1 MKKNTSWVLL
11 LQISLILIAAIASTY
26 AISYFANAIEAN
38 MVTANIDLSYIGDS
52 EVSDSL
58 LPIKDAQAEQSATK
72 VKFSVI
78 EKNETK
84 NVYSG
89 YRVVLRNIVLPL
101 ELRIPEVKWQLVKGL
116 TVIASGNFENIT
128 NTDRYLLNEEL
139 QVLPKYGT
147 TADEL
152 EFRVW
157 LSDNDTNQISLVGK
171 TISFKVDVELYVIND
186 KIEPLFLGVQDKIVE
201 KSSTPFDTLKGVSAT
216 LSDGTNL
223 DVTANITNLDIS
235 TLGDKVVVYSA
246 KDANGKVVTKTRT
259 IRVLDDKVEPVIDM
273 LEVPSAITVGTE
285 YDLESRV
292 KVTYGS
298 SGGSMICGYG
308 DDMSTAKPTEAGD
321 YIFKCIATGNN
332 GLVTT
337 KKMYFFITSS
347 SLLD

>member
-26 AISYFANAIEAN
+26 AINYFANSIQAN

-58 LPIKDAQAEQSATK
+58 LPIKDTKAEQSATK

-78 EKNETK
+78 EKNKT
-84 NVYSG
+84 NNIYSG
-89 YRVVLRNIVLPL
+89 YRVVLRNVTVPV

-139 QVLPKYGT
+139 QVLPKYGS

-157 LSDNDTNQISLVGK
+157 LSDNDTNQIALAGK

-186 KIEPLFLGVQDKIVE
+186 KIEPLFLGIQDKVVE
-201 KSSTPFDTLKGVSAT
+201 KSSTQFNTLTGVSAV

-223 DVTANITNLDIS
+223 DVTANITSLDIS
-235 TLGDKVVVYSA
+235 TLGDKIIVYSA
-246 KDANGKVVTKTRT
+246 KDANGKTVTKTRT
-259 IRVLDDKVEPVIDM
+259 IRVLDDKVVPVIDM
-273 LEVPSAITVGTE
+273 SEVPSSIALGTE
-285 YDLESRV
+285 YDLQSKV

-298 SGGSMICGYG
+298 SSGSMICGYG
-308 DDMSTAKPTEAGD
+308 DDMSITKPSAIGS
-321 YIFKCIATGNN
+321 YKFKCIATGNN
-332 GLVTT
+332 GL
-337 KKMYFFITSS
+337 SS
-347 SLLD
+347 TASKNFSIIGN